1 MFDPTRQIGKCRQ
14 WFFNDWRAT
23 FPVFAMCDNYVY
35 RVAFKLSIF
44 VIARGYDREWAVN
57 ASAVKLSGLDNRFFA
72 TFAILPSAKF
82 PTHIILHIQS
92 LSTLTWVNA
101 NKQTLLYKHK

>member
-57 ASAVKLSGLDNRFFA
+57 ASAVRLSGLDNRFFA
-72 TFAILPSAKF
+72 AFAILPSAKF
-82 PTHIILHIQS
+82 PTHIYSAYTITFHIDVGQCKQKDPS
-92 LSTLTWVNA
+92 L
-101 NKQTLLYKHK
+101 QT